1 MPVSETSRPGA
12 LVLSLDFELHWGIRD
27 HTPPDA
33 PALRGARE
41 AIRQLLAVFAE
52 REIACTWASVG
63 LLFASTRDEQEAGSP
78 TVRPAYED
86 KSLDPYR
93 QPVGASEEVAPV
105 HFGASLIEAI
115 RETPRQELATHTFS
129 HFYCGEPGAT
139 VEAFRA
145 DLEAAQSVSPQP
157 LRSIVFPRNQSGEAF
172 LTVLP
177 EVGIDVYRG
186 NPPGTLWR
194 AEVGETGRQ
203 LHRRVLRLADAYL
216 PVEGD
221 TSVVWEEIPRPD
233 GLADVRASRFLR
245 PYSPRLQRLEPL
257 RVRRITKGIEAA
269 AREGRVYHL
278 WWHPHNFGIHLDEN
292 LKVLGQIIDAFD
304 RCRQR
309 DGMES
314 LTMAEAADRA
324 RAYAGQAPPQ
334 A

>member
-1 MPVSETSRPGA
+1 MNFSRKMVICLFVALFGGA
-12 LVLSLDFELHWGIRD
+12 
-27 HTPPDA
+27 
-33 PALRGARE
+33 
-41 AIRQLLAVFAE
+41 
-52 REIACTWASVG
+52 
-63 LLFASTRDEQEAGSP
+63 
-78 TVRPAYED
+78 
-86 KSLDPYR
+86 KK
-93 QPVGASEEVAPV
+93 
-105 HFGASLIEAI
+105 
-115 RETPRQELATHTFS
+115 
-129 HFYCGEPGAT
+129 
-139 VEAFRA
+139 VEAF
-145 DLEAAQSVSPQP
+145 AAV
-157 LRSIVFPRNQSGEAF
+157 VKKDGE
-172 LTVLP
+172 
-177 EVGIDVYRG
+177 
-186 NPPGTLWR
+186 N
-194 AEVGETGRQ
+194 
-203 LHRRVLRLADAYL
+203 L

-221 TSVVWEEIPRPD
+221 PSVVWEEIPRPD